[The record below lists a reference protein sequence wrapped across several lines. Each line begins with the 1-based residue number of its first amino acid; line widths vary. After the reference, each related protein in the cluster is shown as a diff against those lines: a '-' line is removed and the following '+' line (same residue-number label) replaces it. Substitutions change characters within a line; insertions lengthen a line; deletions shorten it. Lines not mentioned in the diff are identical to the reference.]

1 MSLPNIKKYP
11 YDDSFPNMEAKLKG
25 QFSKVRHRM
34 KNQEAKC
41 NRNLRHAIL
50 DSNHR
55 IKKMKYGQI
64 LSITMNDVVP
74 KENMISQSPDKPGSC
89 SSMGSLPVF
98 QSDLIV

>member
-41 NRNLRHAIL
+41 NRNLRHAIS

-74 KENMISQSPDKPGSC
+74 KENMIGQSPDKPGSC
-89 SSMGSLPVF
+89 
-98 QSDLIV
+98 